1 MQVHLSK
8 QQATQLGLPT
18 SSNAIEL
25 YEVALVSEQQIE
37 QAPQVAESEQL
48 QALREQIDSLL
59 AERGKLSD
67 EVLRLAGELEAA
79 KTAPVAEEKQP
90 EAEPKKRG
98 K

>member
-25 YEVALVSEQQIE
+25 YE
-37 QAPQVAESEQL
+37 VAESEQL

-90 EAEPKKRG
+90 DTEPKKRG